1 MLLTTPT
8 RMATSIEEIK
18 VHLDNLGIKYKP
30 HDEVLGLLYG
40 TDSYRNT
47 VNQEN
52 SVIIFISVEN
62 DGEIVR
68 LMIPNAY
75 KFANEGSSYNKLA
88 LMQTLLQITYKTKLL
103 QFEYDP
109 DDGEIR
115 ITLDIPVMDSLLT
128 QNQLKVC
135 IQIILRC
142 IEEYNDHILDAMRHG
157 LAPESDEERRLAW
170 EEFKRVRAAERA
182 RKLGG

>member
-8 RMATSIEEIK
+8 HMATSIEEIK
-18 VHLDNLGIKYKP
+18 IYLENLGIKYK
-30 HDEVLGLLYG
+30 ESEEILGLLYQ
-40 TDSYRNT
+40 TESYRNPR
-47 VNQEN
+47 NN
-52 SVIIFISVEN
+52 DDSVIIFVNVEN
-62 DGEIVR
+62 NGEIVR

-75 KFANEGSSYNKLA
+75 KFSSESSSYNKLA

-115 ITLDIPVMDSLLT
+115 ITLDIPVMDSRLT

-142 IEEYNDHILDAMRHG
+142 IEEFNDQILDAMRHG
-157 LAPESDEERRLAW
+157 LAPESDEDRRLAW